1 MGVEVMERTGRGA
14 LTDRTR
20 RTKKRGEI
28 FAGDKRLEEQVEG
41 LKKKNELVTCNFLLR
56 KLKDHL
62 SV

>member
-1 MGVEVMERTGRGA
+1 MGTGRGA

>member
-41 LKKKNELVTCNFLLR
+41 LKKKNERPRMN
-56 KLKDHL
+56 
-62 SV
+62 